1 MTDAYR
7 KAGVFV
13 QNRFAG
19 VLEETEEGYLFSYAK
34 DYLDSTEAVA
44 VSLTL
49 PLDGTISFKCPVS
62 FFRWF
67 DSGRLVA

>member
-19 VLEETEEGYLFSYAK
+19 VLEETEEGYLFSYAQ
-34 DYLDSTEAVA
+34 
-44 VSLTL
+44 VSCFLF
-49 PLDGTISFKCPVS
+49 SMV
-62 FFRWF
+62 
-67 DSGRLVA
+67 